1 VSTDASR
8 SVAPA
13 PWIGYRGRMSAHVKL
28 TMDEEFADALRSAG
42 RLVIRIV
49 EPGTPAQG
57 AARTSREPSPG
68 THMAKLVEWARELGA
83 PFRTAAAAKALG
95 LTKRHASV
103 LLVNAVHDG
112 CGVIRVSHGVY
123 VYRA

>member
-1 VSTDASR
+1 
-8 SVAPA
+8 VAPRGG
-13 PWIGYRGRMSAHVKL
+13 IGYLGVMVEHVTLRMD
-28 TMDEEFADALRSAG
+28 DEWVDALRTAG

-49 EPGTPAQG
+49 EPGTPATG
-57 AARTSREPSPG
+57 AARASREPSPG
-68 THMAKLVEWARELGA
+68 THMSRLVEWANAQGA

-103 LLVNAVHDG
+103 LLVNAVHEG
-112 CGVIRVSHGVY
+112 YGVTRLSHGVY